1 MLELDEN
8 FQWHASKF
16 AIFYKYKN
24 SNLHLLFF
32 ISCYFIFPPNEYP
45 GQCRDRPGHSLGENK
60 VVARNENKLYGFSYS
75 KSMAYFEAFPWNI
88 SSSINFLFLKS
99 EKISF
104 FKKLTACWI
113 FLNSF
118 LLVPRGTNW
127 FGLSTLMG
135 VEWDGDPSWTHWKKP
150 KDNTLIIICF

>member
-1 MLELDEN
+1 M
-8 FQWHASKF
+8 
-16 AIFYKYKN
+16 KN
-24 SNLHLLFF
+24 GKK
-32 ISCYFIFPPNEYP
+32 I
-45 GQCRDRPGHSLGENK
+45 R
-60 VVARNENKLYGFSYS
+60 GFSYS

-118 LLVPRGTNW
+118 LLVPRGTNE
-127 FGLSTLMG
+127 FGLSILMG

-150 KDNTLIIICF
+150 KDNTLIIICFKLFSREIEILIKFLRKFYKKNTWSMNFSSIRLSYKKFSSPNSELSFGYLV